1 MICETP
7 SSETVIAPE
16 LWICAPSRAL
26 TVVPGDERI
35 DHERIDA
42 ASGALRALGWSV
54 KEAANVRQVDK
65 SFAGTDAQRAAGFEE
80 AMCAPQADLVLALRG
95 GSGTARILDRINW
108 DRVGASHAVFM
119 GLSDL
124 TAINLAL
131 YAKCG
136 KASWQGPVAAAFS
149 IPDETRVEFFMR
161 AMSRPLFEEK
171 LVAQGEAIEAEGVL
185 WGGNLSVLTSLIGTP
200 YFPQIDGGILYL
212 EDINEPAWRVSRML
226 SQLKLSGV
234 LQRQKLILAG
244 DFTGTDRNAGS
255 GAGRLANVS
264 VSEKYVFPHVPES
277 ELFAL
282 LVRRFGNVRVL
293 QQLRVKRRCFDGY
306 GSHRQDPHDRF
317 YARHVRRNAVFHRR
331 S

>member
-212 EDINEPAWRVSRML
+212 EDINEPA
-226 SQLKLSGV
+226 
-234 LQRQKLILAG
+234 
-244 DFTGTDRNAGS
+244 
-255 GAGRLANVS
+255 
-264 VSEKYVFPHVPES
+264 
-277 ELFAL
+277 L
-282 LVRRFGNVRVL
+282 LRIWKETL
-293 QQLRVKRRCFDGY
+293 
-306 GSHRQDPHDRF
+306 
-317 YARHVRRNAVFHRR
+317 
-331 S
+331 